1 MEPTPIVVSGWDIV
15 KFALGTGVVTAL
27 ANNLLG
33 WWRDWKKEGITTIR
47 DARYLAMRVAVTL
60 DRFAIECAKSISDN
74 SMFSSSGGHAGNAH
88 GTLPSL
94 EEYPTDA
101 DWKALDPSLSA
112 RALSLRNELYLS
124 EGQIAFWW
132 EIEPGD
138 QGIMMNA
145 CDGQAGKCGY
155 RAWQLAA
162 DMRRHYGLP
171 EFDPKQT
178 NWDVV
183 RVLKEEHDQELKR
196 MKDSAADRERHERAK
211 TAAA

>member
-15 KFALGTGVVTAL
+15 KFALGTGVVTAV

-33 WWRDWKKEGITTIR
+33 WWRDWKKEGTTTIR

-60 DRFAIECAKSISDN
+60 DRFAIECANSIGDN
-74 SMFSSSGGHAGNAH
+74 ELFSGSQGHAGTVH
-88 GTLPSL
+88 GRLPPL

-112 RALSLRNELYLS
+112 RALSLRNDLRLS
-124 EGQIAFWW
+124 EGIIKFWW

-138 QGIMMNA
+138 QGILMTT
-145 CDGQAGKCGY
+145 CDGQAGTCGY

-171 EFDPKQT
+171 EFDPKPT
-178 NWDVV
+178 SWDVV
-183 RVLKEEHDQELKR
+183 TVLKEQYDLELKR
-196 MKDSAADRERHERAK
+196 MKDSAADRERRERAK